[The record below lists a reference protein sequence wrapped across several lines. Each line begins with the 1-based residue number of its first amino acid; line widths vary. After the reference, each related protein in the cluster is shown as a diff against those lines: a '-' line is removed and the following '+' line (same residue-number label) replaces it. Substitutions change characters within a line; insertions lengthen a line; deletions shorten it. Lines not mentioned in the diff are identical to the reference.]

1 MVEMFEEQLMSIQ
14 VSMVSLGLE
23 YVQGQA
29 EKIYIYVIADSLHSF
44 NLFFQI
50 KEEIV
55 KIHKVN
61 TVLPHPV
68 DVSNQ
73 MMFALLDYGIEDIS
87 TMIQLCQKYQR
98 EHPTEMWLIY
108 DNVTNSLDV
117 KYSYEG
123 RYSKD
128 EELLPRLE
136 FDKWFKEVKQ
146 IRL

>member
-1 MVEMFEEQLMSIQ
+1 M
-14 VSMVSLGLE
+14 
-23 YVQGQA
+23 
-29 EKIYIYVIADSLHSF
+29 
-44 NLFFQI
+44 
-50 KEEIV
+50 
-55 KIHKVN
+55 N

-108 DNVTNSLDV
+108 DKATNSLNS

-123 RYSKD
+123 RYARD
-128 EELLPRLE
+128 EELQPRLE
-136 FDKWFKEVKQ
+136 FEKWF
-146 IRL
+146 